1 MTIVALG
8 AALKAGGYSPALPPW
23 GWQRRATTP
32 STRSRSPRGRSD
44 PEGQALPPLR
54 VDAPGRRAPSRGS
67 LPSLSSEAERSTAVA
82 SLFSDVYAASSR
94 QKQAAMWRTISAAL
108 DKWGMAPFPASKMT
122 IVALGAALKAGGY
135 ASAED
140 YLVHYRVRCE
150 REGCPFDAAMQRIHL
165 DVARSC
171 IRGGGGPVKALALP
185 LLRLGEL
192 DLDRDDPWCPGGP
205 VGPACA
211 MIAGAWLLTR
221 EVELVTSRTRSVT
234 LDRGP
239 RGEDLV
245 RWFLPAS
252 MTDVEARGVARA
264 HGCICDGGGRASC
277 PFCAVKGQL
286 ARLRRLFPDR
296 WSDEGPD
303 LDLPLFPTVRGQR
316 CQRTGWSPPSLR
328 RLAS

>member
-1 MTIVALG
+1 MEDDSAALDKWGLAPFPASKMTIVALG

-94 QKQAAMWRTISAAL
+94 QKQATMWRTISAAL
-108 DKWGMAPFPASKMT
+108 DKWGMAPFPAPKLT
-122 IVALGAALKAGGY
+122 IVALGAAFMAGGY

-150 REGCPFDAAMQRIHL
+150 REGCPFDAAMQRVHL

-252 MTDVEARGVARA
+252 KTDVEARW
-264 HGCICDGGGRASC
+264 GRKSTRL
-277 PFCAVKGQL
+277 Q
-286 ARLRRLFPDR
+286 LRRRRPCIMPFLR
-296 WSDEGPD
+296 GKRAAGTASSSVSR
-303 LDLPLFPTVRGQR
+303 PLVGRG
-316 CQRTGWSPPSLR
+316 S
-328 RLAS
+328 

>member
-1 MTIVALG
+1 
-8 AALKAGGYSPALPPW
+8 
-23 GWQRRATTP
+23 
-32 STRSRSPRGRSD
+32 
-44 PEGQALPPLR
+44 
-54 VDAPGRRAPSRGS
+54 
-67 LPSLSSEAERSTAVA
+67 
-82 SLFSDVYAASSR
+82 
-94 QKQAAMWRTISAAL
+94 
-108 DKWGMAPFPASKMT
+108 
-122 IVALGAALKAGGY
+122 
-135 ASAED
+135 
-140 YLVHYRVRCE
+140 
-150 REGCPFDAAMQRIHL
+150 
-165 DVARSC
+165 
-171 IRGGGGPVKALALP
+171 
-185 LLRLGEL
+185 
-192 DLDRDDPWCPGGP
+192 
-205 VGPACA
+205 

-264 HGCICDGGGRASC
+264 HGCNCDGGGRASC